1 MAPSSPFDIAE
12 SSADYWKRQLTL
24 EETVNLLYWISLLN
38 SRSYC
43 FCAFAIALILLGK
56 GWVYRSE
63 WYWDRHSFLVEHPQ
77 QHILKLR
84 KRINRYFLLVQF
96 NTALQISVAETQE
109 YLSISNPTQ
118 SLDSKSFGESLQQLE
133 QHHRVGFILPP
144 LSLDIGLKQWSYEF
158 CFWIFCLSISEAL
171 IFLSCW
177 TIVHPSKLA
186 QVACF
191 PPKQPWTF
199 LQNYEKIRHIAEQEQ
214 LKFYVV
220 VELFLF
226 FAQFSFLFVHFHSS

>member
-38 SRSYC
+38 SHSYC
-43 FCAFAIALILLGK
+43 FCAFAIMLILLGK

-63 WYWDRHSFLVEHPQ
+63 WHWDRRSFLVEHPQ

-84 KRINRYFLLVQF
+84 KRINGYFLLVQF

-118 SLDSKSFGESLQQLE
+118 SLDSKLFGESLQRLE
-133 QHHRVGFILPP
+133 NTTGYDLSSRHCPLTLVQSNEVMNFVSEFFASASLRHWYFYLVGAF
-144 LSLDIGLKQWSYEF
+144 F
-158 CFWIFCLSISEAL
+158 FF
-171 IFLSCW
+171 F
-177 TIVHPSKLA
+177 PSKLLHRSLVSR
-186 QVACF
+186 Q
-191 PPKQPWTF
+191 KQARTF
-199 LQNYEKIRHIAEQEQ
+199 LRITKR
-214 LKFYVV
+214 FDT
-220 VELFLF
+220 
-226 FAQFSFLFVHFHSS
+226 